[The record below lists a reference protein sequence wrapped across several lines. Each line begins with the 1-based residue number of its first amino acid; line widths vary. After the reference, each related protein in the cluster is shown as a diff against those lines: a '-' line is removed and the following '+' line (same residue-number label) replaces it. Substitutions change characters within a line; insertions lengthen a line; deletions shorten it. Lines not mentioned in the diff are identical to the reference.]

1 MNTESTY
8 LDIKKYFFLF
18 WSYRIFLLTSFIFFG
33 TLSVIY
39 AKSLPNVFTSG
50 IILSP
55 KDSQGFQLN
64 EGVSGLAA
72 AAGIN
77 LPENR
82 SQNLVDLSLE
92 VLSSKDFF
100 EVLYSD
106 KDFLK
111 DLIAAKYYDP
121 ESQKIIYDPKKY
133 DVEKDELM
141 SFISNGVQYPSF
153 QLSYE
158 LFSNKHLKFSKNL
171 KTGFVSISIE
181 HMSPIVA
188 RDWLN
193 RIHFELNAYVR
204 GIKTKEAND
213 FKDYLTLE
221 LSRNDIPE
229 LGLIL
234 SGLIKQQIQTLM
246 LAEASDDYVFY
257 IIDSPRAAELK
268 TSPNRATIC
277 IVFTSSLILILLM
290 ILVILDFYDYRLSP
304 SLKSKRIIVKN

>member
-1 MNTESTY
+1 
-8 LDIKKYFFLF
+8 
-18 WSYRIFLLTSFIFFG
+18 
-33 TLSVIY
+33 
-39 AKSLPNVFTSG
+39 
-50 IILSP
+50 
-55 KDSQGFQLN
+55 
-64 EGVSGLAA
+64 
-72 AAGIN
+72 
-77 LPENR
+77 
-82 SQNLVDLSLE
+82 
-92 VLSSKDFF
+92 
-100 EVLYSD
+100 
-106 KDFLK
+106 
-111 DLIAAKYYDP
+111 
-121 ESQKIIYDPKKY
+121 
-133 DVEKDELM
+133 M

-290 ILVILDFYDYRLSP
+290 ILVILDFYEYRLSP